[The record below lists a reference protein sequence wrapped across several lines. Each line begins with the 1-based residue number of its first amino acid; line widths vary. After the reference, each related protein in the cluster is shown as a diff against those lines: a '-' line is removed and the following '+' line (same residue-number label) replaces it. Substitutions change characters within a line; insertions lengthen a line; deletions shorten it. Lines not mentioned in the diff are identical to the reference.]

1 MSKEMRETITTLLVI
16 LLIMCGF
23 VAICASRERCQY
35 TLEGVVKEVHYKEV
49 RIVDTNGEE
58 WVWTSDSYYFQE
70 GCEVVMTMNNNC
82 TDDKITDDYIYH
94 IEKK

>member
-1 MSKEMRETITTLLVI
+1 MSKEVKDAVVIVLVMFLLV
-16 LLIMCGF
+16 C
-23 VAICASRERCQY
+23 
-35 TLEGVVKEVHYKEV
+35 GVVGVTVGGEMSHYKLDGVVSEVHYKEV

-70 GCEVVMTMNNNC
+70 GCEVVLTMNNNC
-82 TDDKITDDYIYH
+82 TDDVITDDYIYH

>member
-1 MSKEMRETITTLLVI
+1 MSKEVRDTVVIVLVM
-16 LLIMCGF
+16 LVVVCGV
-23 VAICASRERCQY
+23 VAICSDDRQY
-35 TLEGVVKEVHYKEV
+35 TLDGVVSEVHYKEV

-70 GCEVVMTMNNNC
+70 GCEVVLTMNNNC
-82 TDDKITDDYIYH
+82 TDDVITDDYIYH